1 MESIED
7 LEMTSRRA
15 QLGQDLQALVEK
27 YRKIFDWDVPEID
40 EVRADRLTL
49 QAMRQALDA
58 IEQKADRT
66 SPP

>member
-40 EVRADRLTL
+40 EVRADRLIL